1 VRNKYIT
8 GTVVLLALLGASP
21 QPGLAVSKE
30 IVQMMTE
37 LDNLQQQVM
46 NLQNTVASQTAILKT
61 LVQQASENINSM
73 KATVGKMQEA
83 QQRSLATSS
92 NQIDSLSSQV
102 QQLSSSLDEA
112 KGEISKLSGQLAQTQ
127 KMVQTIN
134 TPSTN
139 GSNSSSAPNS
149 GPTPNTAPQGGNPG
163 AQPGA
168 QSSPA
173 STGAVAPGPGDA
185 SAQSPPPPDPDVL
198 YRSAYTDYTQGM
210 YPLAIEG
217 FQQYLQDY
225 GNTDLASNAQFYIG
239 DSYYLQKD
247 FKDAIKQYDKCIQAY
262 PDGNKAAA
270 AYLKKG
276 YALLALG
283 QKSNGQ
289 HELATLIRRY
299 PDTHEADLA
308 RQRLQGLTVSQ
319 R

>member
-1 VRNKYIT
+1 MRNKYLA
-8 GTVVLLALLGASP
+8 GFALLLAIFATSS
-21 QPGLAVSKE
+21 QPGFAVSKE

-73 KATVGKMQEA
+73 KATIAKMQEA

-112 KGEISKLSGQLAQTQ
+112 KGQISKLSGQVAQTQ
-127 KMVQTIN
+127 KMMQTIN
-134 TPSTN
+134 TAPNN
-139 GSNSSSAPNS
+139 GSNGGAAPNS
-149 GPTPNTAPQGGNPG
+149 APPGSNPG
-163 AQPGA
+163 AQPGS
-168 QSSPA
+168 Q
-173 STGAVAPGPGDA
+173 GAPSANGVGAPGSGDA

-198 YRSAYTDYTQGM
+198 YKSAYTDYTQGL
-210 YPLAIEG
+210 YPLAIQG

-225 GNTDLASNAQFYIG
+225 GDTDLASNAQFYIG

-247 FKDAIKQYDKCIQAY
+247 YKDAVKEYDKCIQAY

-270 AYLKKG
+270 AYLKEG

-283 QKSNGQ
+283 QKSNGL
-289 HELATLIRRY
+289 HALNALIRKY

-308 RQRLQGLTVSQ
+308 RQRVHGLAISQ